1 MLSQAF
7 DRNLRVPSRLLRG
20 SLFGA
25 LFVLGALATPALVAS
40 PAAADMSSDE
50 LVEAMQGGGYVI
62 FVRHAQTEKDYADQI
77 NATMGDC
84 STQRTLSEAGWAEA
98 RAIGTAFV
106 RLAIPVDRVISS
118 QYCRAWQT
126 ADLAFGRYSKT
137 ADLNFEPAEE
147 YTDAQM
153 AAMRDR
159 VVPHLAT
166 PPAPGTNTVLVGH
179 DDPFDAA
186 TGIYP
191 EPMGVIFVIRPQ
203 GEGKFE
209 VMGSIAPDAW
219 PDSAAN

>member
-1 MLSQAF
+1 MSSQAF
-7 DRNLRVPSRLLRG
+7 DRNHRVADRVPKRPLL
-20 SLFGA
+20 GA
-25 LFVLGALATPALVAS
+25 LFLLGALASPMFASSAVA
-40 PAAADMSSDE
+40 AEMSSAE
-50 LVEAMQGGGYVI
+50 LVEAMQDGGYVI

-77 NATMGDC
+77 DAQMGDC

-153 AAMRDR
+153 TAMRER

-166 PPAPGTNTVLVGH
+166 PPTPGTNTVLVGH

-191 EPMGVIFVIRPQ
+191 EPMGVTFIIRPL
-203 GEGKFE
+203 GDGRFE
-209 VMGSIAPDAW
+209 ILGSIAPDAW
-219 PDSAAN
+219 PDSASN